1 MYRYYDPNPNG
12 YGGEYGDCVIR
23 AISKLFH
30 CSWDEAFIQLSIQA
44 YKMKRIMTDNITWGS
59 YLKEHDYIKEILAE
73 TITIREFCKQFDE
86 GKYALATGSHVVAA
100 INGDYFDSWD
110 SGNEPI
116 LYLWREKDE

>member
-1 MYRYYDPNPNG
+1 MYIYYDPNPNG

-23 AISKLFH
+23 ALSKLFSY
-30 CSWDEAFIQLSIQA
+30 SWDEAFVQLSIQA

-59 YLKEHDYIKEILAE
+59 FLKAHGYVKEILSE
-73 TITIREFCKQFDE
+73 TITVKEFCNQFDT

-116 LYLWREKDE
+116 LYLWREK